1 MKIML
6 FFPMFIFI
14 SMLAY
19 CQDYDCFEFE
29 SIPGRTG
36 MHFFSKINF
45 TSREM
50 IVKSS
55 YYIDRLIDEEKFQ
68 LKRVEINKIKNCI
81 NKNKIFYVPD
91 STRIGFDGITMRI
104 KFLKNDIIIKES
116 FAWSKYINE
125 SYLNVYKCIS
135 RIVIMHTKN
144 IELRSYLKQRI
155 EERK

>member
-1 MKIML
+1 
-6 FFPMFIFI
+6 MFLFI

-29 SIPGRTG
+29 SIPTRTG

-55 YYIDRLIDEEKFQ
+55 YYIDRLIDEENFQ
-68 LKRVEINKIKNCI
+68 LKRVEINKIKSCI
-81 NKNKIFYVPD
+81 NKNKIYYVPD
-91 STRIGFDGITMRI
+91 STIIGFDGTTMRI
-104 KFLKNDIIIKES
+104 MFVRNDIIIKES

-125 SYLNVYKCIS
+125 PYLNVYKCIS
-135 RIVIMHTKN
+135 RIVLKHSKN
-144 IELRSYLKQRI
+144 VELRNYLKQRI
-155 EERK
+155 KDRK